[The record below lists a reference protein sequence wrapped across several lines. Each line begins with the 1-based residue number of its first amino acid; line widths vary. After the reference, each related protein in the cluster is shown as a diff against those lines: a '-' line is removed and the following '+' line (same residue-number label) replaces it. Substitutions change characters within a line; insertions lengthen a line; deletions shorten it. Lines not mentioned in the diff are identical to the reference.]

1 MPSQELEPCLRMAIS
16 SIRNA
21 ALYVKR
27 VPGQPASIDAAVHD
41 MERAIAH
48 IQKYAEKKK
57 IDLRESMKT

>member
-1 MPSQELEPCLRMAIS
+1 MSSQELEPCLRMAIS

-21 ALYVKR
+21 AIYVKR
-27 VPGQPASIDAAVHD
+27 INGKPASIEAAVHD

-57 IDLRESMKT
+57 INLRESMKT

>member
-1 MPSQELEPCLRMAIS
+1 MAIS

-48 IQKYAEKKK
+48 IQKYAEKKH
-57 IDLRESMKT
+57 ITLRESMKT

>member
-1 MPSQELEPCLRMAIS
+1 MPSQEFEPCLRMAIS

-21 ALYVKR
+21 AQYVKR